1 LLLGVDLGGTKIE
14 AALVDVRREGEGG
27 PRLEVLSRRRIP
39 THADQGYEAIVH
51 RVVELARALAHE
63 QGLPELPP
71 LGIGLPG
78 GFSSR
83 TGVVKN
89 ANTQCL
95 NGRDFRE
102 DVLAALGPA
111 GQRDRVFFENDAN
124 CLVLAETLLGA
135 ARSYRDGVVFGVILG
150 TGIGGGWMAHGR
162 LITGRHGIAGEWGH
176 HTLQP
181 GGNAC
186 YCGRSGCVET
196 YLSGPALG
204 RRFSEACGATRT
216 AAEGVALAS
225 ANDAPARVAFA
236 AYLDDFG
243 RALGNVIDILD
254 PDAIVLG
261 GGLSNID
268 ALFEAGR
275 ERVAANVFNEEL
287 TTPFLRA
294 ELGDSAGVFG
304 AALLG
309 LAGVRQDTAEL
320 SSRGVRR

>member
-1 LLLGVDLGGTKIE
+1 VLLGVDLGGTKIE
-14 AALVDVRREGEGG
+14 AALVDVRREGDGG
-27 PRLEVLSRRRIP
+27 LGLAVVARRRIP
-39 THADQGYEAIVH
+39 TQADQGYPAIVK
-51 RVVELARALAHE
+51 RVVDLAQALAHE
-63 QGLPELPP
+63 HDLPEMPP

-78 GFSSR
+78 GFATR
-83 TGVVKN
+83 TGFVKN

-95 NGRDFRE
+95 NGRPFRE
-102 DVLAALGPA
+102 DVTAALGLA

-124 CLVLAETLLGA
+124 CLVLAETQLGV
-135 ARSYRDGVVFGVILG
+135 ARRHREGVVFGVILG
-150 TGIGGGWMAHGR
+150 TGVGGGLMVHGR
-162 LITGRHGIAGEWGH
+162 LITGRQGIAGEWGH

-186 YCGRSGCVET
+186 YCGRRGCVET
-196 YLSGPALG
+196 YLAGPALG

-216 AAEGVALAS
+216 AAEGVALAN
-225 ANDAPARVAFA
+225 ANDAPARAAFD
-236 AYLDDFG
+236 AYLNDFG
-243 RALGNVIDILD
+243 RALGNVVNILD

-268 ALFEAGR
+268 ALFETGR

-304 AALLG
+304 AALLAHAEPS
-309 LAGVRQDTAEL
+309 LATATL
-320 SSRGVRR
+320 SSRGVRG